1 MFIDFLNKLKN
12 SKIPV
17 SINEFLTFL
26 EALNLN
32 LVQYDID
39 KFYYLART
47 SLIKMK
53 NYLIN
58 LIFYFLNILNP

>member
-1 MFIDFLNKLKN
+1 MFIDFLNKIKN

-39 KFYYLART
+39 KFYYLAE
-47 SLIKMK
+47 
-53 NYLIN
+53 
-58 LIFYFLNILNP
+58 PV

>member
-1 MFIDFLNKLKN
+1 M
-12 SKIPV
+12 

-47 SLIKMK
+47 SLIKK
-53 NYLIN
+53 DEKL
-58 LIFYFLNILNP
+58 FDKFDILFSEHFKSVEKLK